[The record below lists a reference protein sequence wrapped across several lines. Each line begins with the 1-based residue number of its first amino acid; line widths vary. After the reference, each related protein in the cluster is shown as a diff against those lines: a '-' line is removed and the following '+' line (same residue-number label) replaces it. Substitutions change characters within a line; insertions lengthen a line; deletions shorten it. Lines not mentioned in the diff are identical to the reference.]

1 MAADD
6 REVER
11 VRAKLYSIL
20 DTYTGQ
26 TIGEKLRVG
35 EASKLIGLNMS
46 HVPTYAKSG
55 AKYKRRYV
63 ITATEEVR
71 SEMRKESLAEEWD
84 RVRKHILTGKRKR

>member
-1 MAADD
+1 M
-6 REVER
+6 ER
-11 VRAKLYSIL
+11 ARAKLYSIL
-20 DTYTGQ
+20 DTRTGQ
-26 TIGEKLRVG
+26 MIGERLRVG
-35 EASKLIGLNMS
+35 EASNLLGLNTS

>member
-1 MAADD
+1 
-6 REVER
+6 
-11 VRAKLYSIL
+11 
-20 DTYTGQ
+20 
-26 TIGEKLRVG
+26 
-35 EASKLIGLNMS
+35 MS

-84 RVRKHILTGKRKR
+84 RVRKHILMGKRKR